1 MNTKKIEDAI
11 RSILTAIG
19 EDPER
24 EGLKETP
31 QRVAKMIQ
39 ECWQNTSVTNTEI
52 ASKYG
57 KCFYE
62 PDSYGKLVV
71 IKNIPTFSWCEH
83 HLALMYDMR
92 VTVAY
97 RPKNFVIG
105 LSKIPRIVEAVC
117 KRLQLQERICNDI
130 LEIIKLVTNADDIC
144 VIIYAKHS
152 CVAARGIKSD
162 CETKTIAKCGNIN
175 IDEIL

>member
-1 MNTKKIEDAI
+1 MDTNMIENAVK
-11 RSILTAIG
+11 SILKAIG

-24 EGLKETP
+24 DGLKETP
-31 QRVAKMIQ
+31 QRVSGMIQ
-39 ECWQNTSVTNTEI
+39 ECLRNVAVTNDEI
-52 ASKYG
+52 ARKYC

-62 PDSYGKLVV
+62 PNQNGQLVIVKDIPSY
-71 IKNIPTFSWCEH
+71 SWCEH
-83 HLALMYDMR
+83 HLALMFDMR

-105 LSKIPRIVEAVC
+105 LSKIPRIVDAVC
-117 KRLQLQERICNDI
+117 RRLQIQERIGNDI
-130 LEIIKLVTNADDIC
+130 MEIVKKITKADDVA

-162 CETKTIAKCGNIN
+162 CETKTISICGNIN
-175 IDEIL
+175 MDEIL